1 MFLHKDD
8 QQDRCTKLHQ
18 SGKSI
23 FDLRSNNW
31 FKKKIRWPRRKNF
44 TSWNNWNVEI
54 FTRTLIGPN
63 PGSDILKERIKQKIE
78 SVHSS
83 RSSDWDQRE
92 CSRKM
97 KGGIDLRR
105 KISAYHRYLFQ
116 IKKKDKKYYEISTI
130 HDFFEKLSKIIDCN
144 IWMICLELNWFL

>member
-1 MFLHKDD
+1 MVNMYNYSCSYTRMTNKIDAQNFINPGNRFSTCA
-8 QQDRCTKLHQ
+8 QII
-18 SGKSI
+18 G
-23 FDLRSNNW
+23 

-44 TSWNNWNVEI
+44 TSWNNWNIEI

-63 PGSDILKERIKQKIE
+63 PGRDILKERIKQKIE

-105 KISAYHRYLFQ
+105 KISAYHRYLYQ
-116 IKKKDKKYYEISTI
+116 IIKKR
-130 HDFFEKLSKIIDCN
+130 
-144 IWMICLELNWFL
+144 